1 MKQLMMASV
10 AWLVCMLPASAAEM
24 PAALMQPYLKMHLLL
39 TADKTEGL
47 APAASAIQAAAA
59 ALGKDAESMVEP
71 AKRLG
76 AAKTLE
82 AARAAFGELSV
93 ALVAYSDKTNHT
105 LPADLHIAYCPMVDK
120 PWVQQGKLIQNPY
133 YGTEMISCGSIK
145 K

>member
-1 MKQLMMASV
+1 MKQLMMAGV
-10 AWLVCMLPASAAEM
+10 AWLVCVLPLAASEM
-24 PAALMQPYLKMHLLL
+24 PAALMQPYLKLHILL
-39 TADKTEGL
+39 TTDKTEGL

-59 ALGKDAESMVEP
+59 ALGKDAEGMVEQ
-71 AKRLG
+71 AKKLG

-120 PWVQQGKLIQNPY
+120 PWVQTGKLIQNPY